1 MEAHMSTAFAHPR
14 LLSIV
19 VLLALT
25 ISAGGADPP
34 AVEWQTDYQLAH
46 KSRLQRQKPMIVYI
60 TMDGCLHC
68 NRMLKTSYKNQQVAG
83 KISDGYVATIINGTH
98 QEDLAKQFGV
108 RIYPTT
114 FLVGPDNRIVDKM
127 EGYVAAKELH
137 RRLNVVSH
145 YYSQLARTKGAEA
158 R

>member
-1 MEAHMSTAFAHPR
+1 MSTGFAHPR
-14 LLSIV
+14 ILSLVILV
-19 VLLALT
+19 ALA
-25 ISAGGADPP
+25 ISSGAAEPT

-46 KSRLQRQKPMIVYI
+46 KSRLQRQKPMIVYV

-68 NRMLKTSYKNQQVAG
+68 HRMLKTSYRNQQVAG

-98 QEDLAKQFGV
+98 QEALAKEFGV

-137 RRLNVVSH
+137 RRLSIVSR
-145 YYSQLARTKGAEA
+145 YYSQLARKKSKQA